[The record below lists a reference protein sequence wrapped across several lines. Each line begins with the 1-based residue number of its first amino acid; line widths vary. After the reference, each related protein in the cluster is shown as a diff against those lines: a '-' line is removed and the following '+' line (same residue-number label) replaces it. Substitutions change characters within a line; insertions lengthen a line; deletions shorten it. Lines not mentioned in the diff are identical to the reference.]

1 MTTNVTYYVNALNS
15 VGCNICIDKH
25 TRIAHLNKSTCIDHV
40 YSNLSCHRLDTKI
53 ITSDVSDHFST
64 LTKISGIPKNSDN
77 DEVIYFRKSNL
88 NEDEWKNFN
97 LELME
102 ALNESLP
109 QNCLYNDVN
118 SCADKITNAYKK
130 VVDKFMPLKMKN
142 TKTNIKKKNSF
153 DKPWFTPGLK
163 ISREEKNRLF
173 DCAKDSKNLD
183 DYKKYKKYRNRYTWL
198 KFIAR

>member
-1 MTTNVTYYVNALNS
+1 M
-15 VGCNICIDKH
+15 
-25 TRIAHLNKSTCIDHV
+25 
-40 YSNLSCHRLDTKI
+40 
-53 ITSDVSDHFST
+53 
-64 LTKISGIPKNSDN
+64 
-77 DEVIYFRKSNL
+77 EVIYYRKSNL
-88 NEDEWKNFN
+88 NKDEWKNFN

-142 TKTNIKKKNSF
+142 TKTNIKKKKSF

-163 ISREEKNRLF
+163 ISREEKKSTF
-173 DCAKDSKNLD
+173 
-183 DYKKYKKYRNRYTWL
+183 
-198 KFIAR
+198 